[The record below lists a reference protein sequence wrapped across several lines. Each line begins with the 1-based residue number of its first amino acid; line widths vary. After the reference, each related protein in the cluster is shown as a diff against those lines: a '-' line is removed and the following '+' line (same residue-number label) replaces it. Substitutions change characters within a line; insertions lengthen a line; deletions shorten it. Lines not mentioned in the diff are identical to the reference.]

1 MADIRTA
8 LTEALDKY
16 EGDTAA
22 DTPVVENTPAVV
34 EEAPVVEN
42 TASSQETAEQRAR
55 DEQGRFAKQQAE
67 AAQQAA
73 QVVQAPPVQRP
84 STWKKEYWPLYDKLA
99 QGQALTP
106 DEAKKLADYT
116 NQRENEFKSG
126 VSTYKAEAEQAREI
140 QGAMAPFMQ
149 DLQRYNIKPGE
160 WISNLGNAHRILAL
174 GSPQEKLQAFHRLAR
189 DYNIDLGQMAQ
200 GAQAPQIDPQL
211 QWLTE
216 QLNQTKGMVQQWQS
230 AQEQREQQEL
240 LSQIDRVKLEKG
252 SNGQLLRPHFDEVKA
267 QMSGLLSAGIAQDL
281 PDAYEKAVR
290 MNDQLWQ
297 QQQAIQAQAATAQRV
312 AQSQAVVQKA
322 KASAVSPRSA
332 SPSATGDTAAK
343 GRRAALEASLEESGV
358 FGGGRV

>member
-1 MADIRTA
+1 LPR
-8 LTEALDKY
+8 L
-16 EGDTAA
+16 GR
-22 DTPVVENTPAVV
+22 
-34 EEAPVVEN
+34 EE
-42 TASSQETAEQRAR
+42 R
-55 DEQGRFAKQQAE
+55 GRFAKQQAE
-67 AAQQAA
+67 AAQSAA
-73 QVVQAPPVQRP
+73 QAPQVEQAPPVQRP

-99 QGQALTP
+99 QGQALSP
-106 DEAKKLADYT
+106 EEAKKLADYT

-126 VSTYKAEAEQAREI
+126 VSTYKAEAEQAREV
-140 QGAMAPFMQ
+140 QNAMAPFMPE
-149 DLQRYNIKPGE
+149 LQRYNIKPGE

-189 DYNIDLGQMAQ
+189 EYGVNLGQLTE
-200 GAQAPQIDPQL
+200 GAQAPTVDPQIG
-211 QWLTE
+211 WLTE

-240 LSQIDRVKLEKG
+240 TSQIEMVRGEKG

-281 PDAYEKAVR
+281 KDAYDKAVR

-297 QQQAIQAQAATAQRV
+297 QQQAQQAQANAAQRV

-322 KASAVSPRSA
+322 KAAAVSPRSA
-332 SPSATGDTAAK
+332 SPSATGDTGAK
-343 GRRAALEASLEESGV
+343 GRRAMLEESMES